1 MEKLCEN
8 FKPQFLL
15 SDDGKLQAK
24 NTWNT
29 AMEKYTRYLRD
40 CTTIPEG
47 LYYDLFA
54 SMCDADMQKKLEN
67 IKGIKTMS
75 EKKIWE
81 EIEKIFLSSN
91 PIYIRRVQA
100 LETRIIKGETVSDFY
115 HRLKIIFR
123 EAEMEKA
130 SMGTIMISILIAS
143 LPSEGR
149 EAISLFIMIVPI
161 VAISISASVNMFFK
175 Q

>member
-1 MEKLCEN
+1 
-8 FKPQFLL
+8 
-15 SDDGKLQAK
+15 
-24 NTWNT
+24 
-29 AMEKYTRYLRD
+29 MEKYTRYFRG
-40 CTTIPEG
+40 CTNIPDS

-67 IKGIKTMS
+67 IKGIKTMT

-115 HRLKIIFR
+115 HRLKNSFR

-130 SMGTIMISILIAS
+130 SMDTIMISKLIAS
-143 LPSEGR
+143 LPSEGNEGR
-149 EAISLFIMIVPI
+149 IRSSYLNCIARCLT
-161 VAISISASVNMFFK
+161 
-175 Q
+175 